1 MTSHETFDAF
11 FRRLVGS
18 APYEYQRRLAAEP
31 WPELVDVPTGMGKT
45 AAVGVVW
52 LWRRVGGDAET
63 PRRLVYCLPMRS
75 LVEQTYRSFES
86 WLEKLRAAGRR
97 DLPTLHV
104 LLGGQA
110 DDAWDESP
118 EADAILIGTQDML
131 LSRALDRGYGLSPYR
146 WPMAFGLLHADA
158 LWVFD
163 EVQLMGPGIATSAQ
177 LEGLRRAFPAATR
190 RARSLWLSATLSR
203 DWLATI
209 DLPAEVS
216 LAALGLGDGDR
227 EQAAHRLRAVKALVA
242 GSARLSPETA
252 KANAK
257 SYLEALAAEIAG
269 RHVPGSRTLV
279 VLNQVERAQG
289 LARLLR
295 KQRTEGDVLL
305 LHSRFRRRER
315 TKLEERLR
323 QPIPPEGQIVVATQ
337 VVEAGLDVSSTTLL
351 TELSPW
357 SSFVQRCGRCNRAG
371 ERNEAGDAAVVW
383 LDVDVEADAK
393 LALPYEPDELARCR
407 ARLRDLVSASPADL
421 PPVDDPAPET
431 AVLRR
436 RDLLDLFSTEADLSG
451 FHVDISP
458 FVREADE
465 RQVQLFWRDLAAAP
479 PGPGEPGPE
488 RDELCAAPLFSARD
502 LVGRAAAWRWDP
514 LAPRQ
519 GTTKTGVWVRARPGD
534 LYPGLQ
540 LMLPTTAGGYDEEL
554 GFDLSAKAPVQAV
567 GPSTA
572 SSPESTSSD
581 GGSRGAWVELTSHLR
596 RVEERTDEIA
606 ASAGLDAPIV
616 DLLRLAARWHD
627 VGKAHPVFQDDL
639 LRDRPD
645 AADRAGTLWAKS
657 EGGRRGRSA
666 DGADDLR
673 RRYFRHELASAFA
686 LLAHRPEA
694 SDLDL
699 VAYLVAAHHGKV
711 RTSLRAW
718 PEEPGPDRPGAR
730 YARGVWEGDE
740 LREVELPTGQ
750 RLPATTIGADLL
762 SLLDLGTGP
771 AGASW
776 SERVE
781 RLIAAH
787 GPFRLAFLEA
797 VLRAADWR
805 ASAEERRAADER
817 KEVAA

>member
-1 MTSHETFDAF
+1 MTSHDTFHAF

-18 APYEYQRRLAAEP
+18 PPYDYQRRLAAEP
-31 WPELVDVPTGMGKT
+31 WPELIDVPTGLGKT
-45 AAVGVVW
+45 AAVGVGW
-52 LWRRVGGDAET
+52 LWRRLQGDAGT

-75 LVEQTYRSFES
+75 LVEQTFRSFAG
-86 WLEKLRAAGRR
+86 WLEKLEAVGS
-97 DLPTLHV
+97 DELPALHM
-104 LLGGQA
+104 LLGGQV
-110 DDAWDESP
+110 DDRWDERP
-118 EADAILIGTQDML
+118 EADAILVGTQDML
-131 LSRALDRGYGLSPYR
+131 LSRALLRGYGLSPYR
-146 WPMAFGLLHADA
+146 WPMAFGLLHTDA

-163 EVQLMGPGIATSAQ
+163 EVQLMGPGIGTSAQ
-177 LEGLRRAFPAATR
+177 LEGLRRVFPAATR
-190 RARSLWLSATLSR
+190 PARSLWLSATLSR
-203 DWLATI
+203 DWLATV
-209 DLPAEVS
+209 DLPAEVPLS
-216 LAALGLGDGDR
+216 ELGLGDGDR
-227 EQAAHRLRAVKALVA
+227 AQAAGRLRAVKSLVV
-242 GSARLSPETA
+242 GSARLSPDSA
-252 KANAK
+252 RAGAK
-257 SYLEALAAEIAG
+257 SYFEAVAAEIAAH
-269 RHVPGSRTLV
+269 HVPASRTLV

-295 KQRTEGDVLL
+295 KRGVEPDVLL

-315 TKLEERLR
+315 VEHEERLR
-323 QPIPPEGQIVVATQ
+323 QPIPPQGQIVVATQ

-371 ERNEAGDAAVVW
+371 ERNRAGDAAVVW
-383 LDVDVEADAK
+383 LDLEIDTEPK

-407 ARLRDLVSASPADL
+407 ARLRGLVSASPVDL
-421 PPVDDPAPET
+421 PAVDDPAPET

-451 FHVDISP
+451 FHVDVSP

-465 RQVQLFWRDLAAAP
+465 RQVQLFWRDLAATP
-479 PGPGEPGPE
+479 PSPHEAGPE
-488 RDELCAAPLFSARD
+488 RDELCAAPLAAARD

-519 GTTKTGVWVRARPGD
+519 ESTKTGAWVRARPGD

-540 LMLPTTAGGYDEEL
+540 LMVSTSAGGYDEDL
-554 GFDLSAKAPVQAV
+554 GFDLSAKGPVGTV
-567 GPSTA
+567 RPTKA
-572 SSPESTSSD
+572 SSPEATSSD
-581 GGSRGAWVELTSHLR
+581 DGSRGAWVELTAHLR
-596 RVEERTDEIA
+596 RVEERTGEIA
-606 ASAGLDAPIV
+606 AASGLEASSR

-645 AADRAGTLWAKS
+645 AAERAHTLWAKS
-657 EGGRRGRSA
+657 EGGRRGRA
-666 DGADDLR
+666 AAGADDLR
-673 RRYFRHELASAFA
+673 RRYFRHELASALA
-686 LLAHRPEA
+686 LLVHRPEA
-694 SDLDL
+694 TDLDL

-718 PEEPGPDRPGAR
+718 PEEPAPDRSGAR

-740 LREVELPTGQ
+740 LLEVELPGGQ
-750 RLPATTIGADLL
+750 RLPATTIGPELL
-762 SLLDLGTGP
+762 SLVEIGTGP

-805 ASAEERRAADER
+805 ASAEERREAGERQEAA
-817 KEVAA
+817 A